1 MTLSD
6 GSSGFSSRFMW
17 CGRADIPG
25 MPSLTARDEWGAV
38 TIFQ

>member
-1 MTLSD
+1 MTLID
-6 GSSGFSSRFMW
+6 GSSGFLPRFMW

-38 TIFQ
+38 TSF